1 MVLEF
6 EPVEAGLGGG
16 GGPEGGGGA
25 VESTHEGKGGRATQ
39 HKSRVV
45 TYGRTN
51 T

>member
-1 MVLEF
+1 MVLEL
-6 EPVEAGLGGG
+6 EPVEAGLVGGVGGG
-16 GGPEGGGGA
+16 G